1 MADPSRALVVGGGY
15 AGLVTARVLADRF
28 DQVTVVEQDDITA
41 RPAPAHRRGTPQSH
55 HPHGMLARG
64 ARTLEELFPG
74 LRDELDKEG
83 APHIDF
89 GCLPMLYPTGWS
101 PSVPTDLAT
110 QTYSRPLLEAA
121 LRRRVLALE
130 TVTVL
135 DRTRVDGLVRDGRS
149 GRVTGVRTDGHGV
162 HTADLVVIAA
172 GRHGRALTWL
182 TEIGVPRPAV
192 LAVDG
197 RLSYASRPYR
207 RDPVDRPDLRT
218 SIQATLAPGTR
229 RGGVVVAIE
238 DDRWLV
244 CLFGAD
250 GERAPKDPEGF
261 ADYAASLANP
271 YIRTAVRD
279 CEPLGAVHRYGGL
292 GGEWYRY
299 DRVRPWPGGV
309 VVLGDALCGLNPLY
323 GHGMTV
329 AAVQARLLGRTLDDH
344 GPDRGCAVF
353 QRCAARAL
361 LVPWYL
367 STSLDQ
373 GWRTDRVPVTAALA
387 RRYLDRVLRRIPSDP
402 ELYRRFLRVQHMV
415 AAPLTLLTPSARL
428 RSMGGRS

>member
-1 MADPSRALVVGGGY
+1 MADASRALVVGGGY

-28 DQVTVVEQDDITA
+28 DEVTIVERDGITD
-41 RPAPAHRRGTPQSH
+41 RSGPAHRRGTPQSH

-74 LRDELDKEG
+74 LRNELAKEG
-83 APHIDF
+83 APLTDF
-89 GCLPMLYPTGWS
+89 GCLPMLYPAGWS
-101 PSVPTDLAT
+101 PSVPTGLAT

-121 LRRRVLALE
+121 LRRRVLALG

-135 DRTRVDGLVRDGRS
+135 DGTRVEGLVRE
-149 GRVTGVRTDGHGV
+149 GRVTGVRTDVHGV
-162 HTADLVVIAA
+162 RTADLVVIAT

-182 TEIGVPRPAV
+182 MEIGVPRPAV

-218 SIQATLAPGTR
+218 SIQATLAPTAR

-250 GERAPKDPEGF
+250 GETAPTDPEGF

-279 CEPLGAVHRYGGL
+279 CEPLGPVHRYGGL

-329 AAVQARLLGRTLDDH
+329 AAVQARLLGRTLDRH
-344 GPDRGCAVF
+344 APDRACALF
-353 QRCAARAL
+353 QRRVARTL
-361 LVPWYL
+361 LLPWYL

-387 RRYLDRVLRRIPSDP
+387 RRCLDRVLGRIPSDP
-402 ELYRRFLRVQHMV
+402 ELYRRFLHVQHMV
-415 AAPLTLLTPSARL
+415 ASPLTLLAPAAR
-428 RSMGGRS
+428 RRPRGARP